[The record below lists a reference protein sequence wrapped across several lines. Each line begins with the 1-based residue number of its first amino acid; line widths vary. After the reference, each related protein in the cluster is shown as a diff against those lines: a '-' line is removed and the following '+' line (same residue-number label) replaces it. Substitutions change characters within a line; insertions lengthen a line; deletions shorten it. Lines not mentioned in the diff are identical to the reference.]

1 MKPTTKKFFAEL
13 KKAKRKT
20 NLKSHKVALGSM
32 DDILGRAKDVLAH
45 AETEMPERLRDWR
58 SARSAAD
65 DFGVEVN
72 FEAGILEEDLDIIAM
87 KLEDLGLSI
96 SNIDSY
102 QEALQLIEKLH
113 TITNDAF
120 SELDSG
126 M

>member
-1 MKPTTKKFFAEL
+1 MKPTKEKFFAEL
-13 KKAKRKT
+13 KKAKGKT

-32 DDILGRAKDVLAH
+32 DDIVGTAQSVLAH

-72 FEAGILEEDLDIIAM
+72 FEVGRIEEDLDIIAM

-96 SNIDSY
+96 SHIDSY
-102 QEALQLIEKLH
+102 QEVLQIIEKLNA
-113 TITNDAF
+113 ITNDAF